1 MKALTYLLVLAFAL
15 GFAVAIVGC
24 QPKEEA
30 EFACTE
36 EGCDAVFETQEDLD
50 AHMAEAHPTDEPVV
64 EEEDFVCED
73 CEMLFM
79 DEEAYV
85 DHMMTEHPEEWAA
98 MIEEGGGEETV
109 EEETPAEETPAEEGG
124 E

>member
-1 MKALTYLLVLAFAL
+1 MKALTYLLVAAFAL
-15 GFAVAIVGC
+15 GFAFAIVGC
-24 QPKEEA
+24 ETKEEA
-30 EFACTE
+30 KFECPE
-36 EGCDAVFETQEDLD
+36 EGCDAVFETQEELD

-64 EEEDFVCED
+64 EEEDYVCEE

-79 DEEAYV
+79 DEEAYI

-98 MIEEGGGEETV
+98 MMEEGGGEEMV
-109 EEETPAEETPAEEGG
+109 EEETPAGETPAEEGG

>member
-1 MKALTYLLVLAFAL
+1 MKALTYLLVMAVAL

-24 QPKEEA
+24 EMKEEA

-36 EGCDAVFETQEDLD
+36 EGCDAVFETQEELD
-50 AHMAEAHPTDEPVV
+50 AHIAEAHAEEPVV

-73 CEMLFM
+73 CEMLFITE
-79 DEEAYV
+79 DEYV
-85 DHMMTEHPEEWAA
+85 EHMMTEHPEEWAA
-98 MIEEGGGEETV
+98 MEAEAGGEEMV
-109 EEETPAEETPAEEGG
+109 EEEAPAKEIPAEEGG